1 MDPAQIQT
9 LLKALAG
16 DGWAVYFQPPGEH
29 KMEYPCIRYQRD
41 DMSTQFADNA
51 PYRLRTRYSVTLMSR
66 SPNTDVLKK
75 LAQLPMSTYE
85 RFFVADNIN
94 HDVFNIYF

>member
-1 MDPAQIQT
+1 MDQEQIQS
-9 LLKALAG
+9 LLKELVG
-16 DGWAVYFQPPGEH
+16 DGWAVYFQPPGQE
-29 KMEYPCIRYQRD
+29 KMTYPCVRYQRD
-41 DMSTQFADNA
+41 DMNTQFADNV